1 VIYPLRK
8 TKQYIS
14 SNHRYKQGKALI
26 LLKGMSGTVKV
37 SYNINNIKHNVSWGI
52 KNIIFKWN
60 GIIFGG
66 FVRDSII
73 SQHYSQL
80 FWEKYNY
87 SNKHFWNE
95 QFDPNTAPR
104 TLIPNDIDV
113 CIYNEQHISDM
124 MNEITLLFNK
134 EFGAANIKQAH
145 RVVFKNIQDIKG
157 YIDAPIGN
165 LHTFIYTI
173 TVGMVPYFSDGTTF
187 NIMFDIIAMDK
198 KHIKPPFNKLDFL
211 CNGFIMTDHND
222 IALSNF
228 TGTEIDKLKLVEKK
242 EIESKIIKDIILF
255 KTDYCLRFKDIAK
268 TNIYASIRDN
278 DQACRRVEKMCNK
291 KYPWTIENMPI
302 IIVNPKKQIGDGACG
317 TGAKICCICYD
328 GIKNKERSV
337 AFPLFDSNNNMIQGT
352 PMHTY
357 CFFKYMFSQIQDKK
371 KDYEN
376 NSYNNDN
383 LELEDCR
390 TFLRCPMRNNI
401 NFNADNIVSVIDK
414 YLGKDSPFYQKHTA

>member
-1 VIYPLRK
+1 
-8 TKQYIS
+8 
-14 SNHRYKQGKALI
+14 
-26 LLKGMSGTVKV
+26 
-37 SYNINNIKHNVSWGI
+37 
-52 KNIIFKWN
+52 
-60 GIIFGG
+60 
-66 FVRDSII
+66 
-73 SQHYSQL
+73 
-80 FWEKYNY
+80 
-87 SNKHFWNE
+87 
-95 QFDPNTAPR
+95 
-104 TLIPNDIDV
+104 
-113 CIYNEQHISDM
+113 
-124 MNEITLLFNK
+124 
-134 EFGAANIKQAH
+134 
-145 RVVFKNIQDIKG
+145 
-157 YIDAPIGN
+157 
-165 LHTFIYTI
+165 
-173 TVGMVPYFSDGTTF
+173 MVPYFSDGTTF

-268 TNIYASIRDN
+268 KNIYASIRDN